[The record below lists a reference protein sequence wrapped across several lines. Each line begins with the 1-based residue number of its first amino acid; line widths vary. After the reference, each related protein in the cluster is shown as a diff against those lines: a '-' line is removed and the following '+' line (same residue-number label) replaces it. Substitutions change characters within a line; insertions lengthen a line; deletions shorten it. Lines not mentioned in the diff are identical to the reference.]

1 MKRIS
6 LQKTASTLAALGV
19 VYGLSSCDTLN
30 KTYAVYADQMSPVR
44 DDTVHV
50 ETGSGGMAD
59 VPVAMPDLPPAGSPT
74 HDAKPTTGSRQ
85 NAPDLSPATKPT
97 TKPTAKPVPKPVAKP
112 EPKPVARQNAPDLQ
126 PATKPTAKPAAQPT
140 AKPVPRY
147 GPNAITITL
156 KKGDTL
162 VGIARRYGVSMAN
175 LYKANDLRP
184 DTRLRSGQQLIIP
197 KRNFLRRMLRLP
209 WITDPEPAK
218 PAPAPRK
225 STATPAKRTA
235 ASRTYTLKP
244 GDTLTGVAAKHRVP
258 LAKLIKANNLQAAE
272 INKLRVGRVLQIPAS

>member
-59 VPVAMPDLPPAGSPT
+59 VPVAMPDLPPAGAPT

-85 NAPDLSPATKPT
+85 NAPDLS
-97 TKPTAKPVPKPVAKP
+97 
-112 EPKPVARQNAPDLQ
+112 